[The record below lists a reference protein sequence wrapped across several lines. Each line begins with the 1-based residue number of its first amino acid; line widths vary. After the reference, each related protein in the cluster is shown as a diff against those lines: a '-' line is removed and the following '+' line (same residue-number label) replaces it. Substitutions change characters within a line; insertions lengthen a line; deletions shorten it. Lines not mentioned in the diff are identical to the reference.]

1 MRLALFTDTFAP
13 QMNGVARTLGRLTAH
28 LERRGIEHLVF
39 APASP
44 EEAAA
49 PPPAPEAPPLSLRP
63 SPSVPFLLYPE
74 CRLALPNLLSIRQ
87 QLDRFRPDLLHLA
100 TPFNIGLCGLRYA
113 RRRGLPHAA
122 SYHTHFDRYLAY
134 YGMAKAVPLYWRY
147 IRWFHRSCG
156 ATFAPSRETLLA
168 LYRQGVGGLRLWTR
182 GVDSELF
189 HPAKRRAALVR
200 ERFGIAPD
208 ERILLYVGRIAPEK
222 DVATLAELLRRL
234 PASREGRARWLIVG
248 DGPALPEL
256 RAAAPDNAIF
266 AGYREG
272 EVLAELY
279 ASADLFVFPSSTE
292 TFGNVAL
299 EAMAS
304 GLPVIG
310 ADAGGIR
317 ESVRHEATG
326 LLCPPGDAAAF
337 ASAIERLT
345 AAPELARRMG
355 EQGRSH
361 AVTRSWVS
369 IFDELLEQYGE
380 VIERSRHGEHAGR
393 SFRTG

>member
-13 QMNGVARTLGRLTAH
+13 QMNDVARTLGRLTAH

-44 EEAAA
+44 EEAS
-49 PPPAPEAPPLSLRP
+49 PPLALHPPPLSLRP

-74 CRLALPNLLSIRQ
+74 CRLALPNVLSMRQ

-122 SYHTHFDRYLAY
+122 SYHTHFDRYFSY

-182 GVDSELF
+182 GVDSERF
-189 HPAKRRAALVR
+189 HPAKRRAAAVR

-222 DVATLAELLRRL
+222 DVATLAELLRGL
-234 PASREGRARWLIVG
+234 PASREGRARWLVVG

-256 RAAAPDNAIF
+256 KAGAPDGAIF

-272 EVLAELY
+272 EELAELY

-337 ASAIERLT
+337 AAAIERL
-345 AAPELARRMG
+345 AASPDEARRMG
-355 EQGRSH
+355 EEGRKH
-361 AVTRSWVS
+361 ALSQSWEA
-369 IFDELLEQYGE
+369 ILDDLLDQYGE
-380 VIERSRHGEHAGR
+380 VIERSRHAR
-393 SFRTG
+393 AADPSFGTG